1 MNAINHRVGIKASP
15 EKIYELL
22 TTDNGLSK
30 WWTNDV
36 SGAAEKGSIIEFR
49 FGGGGPDFMVLELI
63 PNELVRWKHSGS
75 MPEAWMGTE
84 VLFKLNKEDEQT
96 FVDFSHSDWK
106 EPTNFMAHC
115 SMKWAVFMLSLK
127 DAAETGKGRPFPDD
141 IQIDHS

>member
-36 SGAAEKGSIIEFR
+36 SGAAEVGSIIEFR
-49 FGGGGPDFMVLELI
+49 FGGGGPDFMVSELI

-84 VLFKLNKEDEQT
+84 ILFKVIKEDEQT
-96 FVDFSHSDWK
+96 FVNFSHSDWK
-106 EPTNFMAHC
+106 ESTDFMAHC

-127 DAAETGKGRPFPDD
+127 DVAETGKGRPFPDD